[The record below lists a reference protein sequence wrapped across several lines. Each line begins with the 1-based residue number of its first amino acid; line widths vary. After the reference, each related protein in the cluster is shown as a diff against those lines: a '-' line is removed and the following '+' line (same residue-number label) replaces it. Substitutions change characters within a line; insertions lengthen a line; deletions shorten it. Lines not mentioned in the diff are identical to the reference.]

1 MKIEHVQCP
10 SLFSDL
16 RISVSEGHFQCVHMI
31 RFSEPTNIGSLK
43 TDRVN
48 GPLSFAFIKMRMSGE
63 KVLFLLV
70 VSYTSIQGLQNLV
83 FPYSL

>member
-1 MKIEHVQCP
+1 M
-10 SLFSDL
+10 S
-16 RISVSEGHFQCVHMI
+16 ISFFRLTDQCVG
-31 RFSEPTNIGSLK
+31 RSFSMCSHDLIFGTNKYRILKNGSCE
-43 TDRVN
+43 R
-48 GPLSFAFIKMRMSGE
+48 AFIKMRVSGE